1 MSLSLPSR
9 LLGLAILGIGLGAL
23 RCSSDTDQHAGSE
36 AGTGG
41 VPVETPRD
49 KLKLDLGGEETSGG
63 TEADLHPLCRSG
75 KAMACIPD
83 DPDSCPRPSFGSAGA
98 SGDDSG
104 VGQGG
109 MGGAA
114 GAPGA
119 GDGGSGADLVL
130 GCHLVH
136 DDGELVRSCEPAGT
150 GELDGPCLS
159 PANCAPGYTCV
170 GEGKSGLCRPYCC
183 LGDAESCGSGTYC
196 APRPVV
202 GSSPGLEAPVCV
214 RADQCKL
221 LSEEQCAEGTAC
233 APVRADGT
241 TSCVVPGTA
250 EKGDVCAGP
259 FSCAR
264 GLVCSL
270 SRGCLELCSTV
281 STSAQCDEGEFCQ
294 ALAGFPEDVGVCIAL
309 TGTR

>member
-1 MSLSLPSR
+1 
-9 LLGLAILGIGLGAL
+9 
-23 RCSSDTDQHAGSE
+23 
-36 AGTGG
+36 
-41 VPVETPRD
+41 
-49 KLKLDLGGEETSGG
+49 
-63 TEADLHPLCRSG
+63 

-183 LGDAESCGSGTYC
+183 LGDTESCGSGTYC
-196 APRPVV
+196 APRLVV
-202 GSSPGLEAPVCV
+202 GSSPDLEAPVCV

-221 LSEEQCAEGTAC
+221 LSGELPCPPGAGCQCAEGTAC
-233 APVRADGT
+233 VPVRSDGI

-250 EKGDVCAGP
+250 EKGEACTGP
-259 FSCAR
+259 FSCAQ
-264 GLVCSL
+264 GLVCS
-270 SRGCLELCSTV
+270 
-281 STSAQCDEGEFCQ
+281 
-294 ALAGFPEDVGVCIAL
+294 
-309 TGTR
+309 